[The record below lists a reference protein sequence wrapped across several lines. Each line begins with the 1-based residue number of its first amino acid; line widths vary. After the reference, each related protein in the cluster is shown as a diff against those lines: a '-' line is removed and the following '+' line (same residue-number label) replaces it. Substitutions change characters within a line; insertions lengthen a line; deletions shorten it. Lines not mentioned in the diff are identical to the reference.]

1 MRSAHHSIK
10 LSLLLALGALLMMSG
25 CGPLSAHFAIAD
37 AQVAIKNIRNKDRVV
52 YEYYSAVLYLDKAK
66 REEGRSS
73 FQEAVNFAKRS
84 KKYAEEAY
92 ALERQLSRAR
102 ALTPV
107 ERRRM
112 QLGQQLKSSGATSGQ
127 PSGQGGP
134 APSAPVVAP
143 TVAPAPA
150 VPSPSPAPRAPVT
163 P

>member
-1 MRSAHHSIK
+1 MRSASLKIC
-10 LSLLLALGALLMMSG
+10 LLLALGASLFMSG

-37 AQVAIKNIRNKDRVV
+37 AQVAIKNIRNKDMVV

-84 KKYAEEAY
+84 KRFAEEAY

-107 ERRRM
+107 ERRRI
-112 QLGQQLKSSGATSGQ
+112 QLQQQMKSKGAPAQ
-127 PSGQGGP
+127 PAPGVAPAPRAPAAPAPSTYAPPAPP
-134 APSAPVVAP
+134 APSAP
-143 TVAPAPA
+143 APAP
-150 VPSPSPAPRAPVT
+150 VAPR
-163 P
+163 